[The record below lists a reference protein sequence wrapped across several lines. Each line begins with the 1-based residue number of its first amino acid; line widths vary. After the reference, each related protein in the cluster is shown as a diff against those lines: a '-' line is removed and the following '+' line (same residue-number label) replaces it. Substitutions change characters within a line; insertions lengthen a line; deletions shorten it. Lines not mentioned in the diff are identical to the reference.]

1 MPGPG
6 LAPALDRP
14 STPAAARQ
22 NSAASSA
29 GPRDLIGE
37 PPFQGMP
44 HAPLEGVSRAVPS
57 ECQISRHDRDLQR
70 PAAQG
75 EDGEAMTEIRFGR
88 QVCGNLAEESAREW
102 LVADSVG
109 GYAKGTV
116 GGLRIR
122 RYHGLLMVAT
132 DPPRGR
138 RLALAS
144 LDPVI
149 VLGDNPVRLA
159 VHEWTGSVVAPQGH
173 LLLEWFAL
181 RDGVPTWRWQIEDVV
196 VERELAMAH
205 GRAAVGVVMRVIRAP
220 GPVRVELEA
229 LGTWRDAHTERF
241 GNWEPVVDRLD
252 DGYVFERRY
261 RVRGPGFDPAGAA
274 WYRGVSHREE
284 AARGLS
290 DHEYL
295 FSGWRFGWYLGPG
308 ETLEVGSWTCPDLT
322 ESAAPPPATA
332 LVQAA
337 RDAVE
342 LAARAEP
349 RDEVDRHL
357 AMAADQFVVA
367 G

>member
-1 MPGPG
+1 M
-6 LAPALDRP
+6 
-14 STPAAARQ
+14 
-22 NSAASSA
+22 
-29 GPRDLIGE
+29 
-37 PPFQGMP
+37 
-44 HAPLEGVSRAVPS
+44 
-57 ECQISRHDRDLQR
+57 
-70 PAAQG
+70 
-75 EDGEAMTEIRFGR
+75 
-88 QVCGNLAEESAREW
+88 
-102 LVADSVG
+102 
-109 GYAKGTV
+109 
-116 GGLRIR
+116 
-122 RYHGLLMVAT
+122 
-132 DPPRGR
+132 
-138 RLALAS
+138 
-144 LDPVI
+144 
-149 VLGDNPVRLA
+149 
-159 VHEWTGSVVAPQGH
+159 
-173 LLLEWFAL
+173 
-181 RDGVPTWRWQIEDVV
+181 
-196 VERELAMAH
+196 VERELAMAHGRAAVGVVH

-290 DHEYL
+290 DREDL
-295 FSGWRFGWYLGPG
+295 FYGGRFGRDLGPG
-308 ETLEVGSWTCPDLT
+308 ETLEVGAWAGPDLT

-349 RDEVDRHL
+349 RDAVELAARAEPATRVDRHL

-367 G
+367 GPAVVAGYPWFGDWTRDTMTSYEGLFLETGRSDEGRVLLERAAASLSEGMLANTPGAGGTEHNTVDGALWFVHAVGRHVDWTGDLDLAAAMGEPFAGIVRYHLEGTRYGIRAGADGLLTQGAEGVALTWMDARVDGRPVTPRAGSRSR

>member
-1 MPGPG
+1 
-6 LAPALDRP
+6 
-14 STPAAARQ
+14 
-22 NSAASSA
+22 
-29 GPRDLIGE
+29 
-37 PPFQGMP
+37 
-44 HAPLEGVSRAVPS
+44 
-57 ECQISRHDRDLQR
+57 
-70 PAAQG
+70 
-75 EDGEAMTEIRFGR
+75 
-88 QVCGNLAEESAREW
+88 
-102 LVADSVG
+102 
-109 GYAKGTV
+109 
-116 GGLRIR
+116 
-122 RYHGLLMVAT
+122 
-132 DPPRGR
+132 
-138 RLALAS
+138 
-144 LDPVI
+144 
-149 VLGDNPVRLA
+149 
-159 VHEWTGSVVAPQGH
+159 VAPQGH

-181 RDGVPTWRWQIEDVV
+181 RDGVPTWRWQIGDVV

-229 LGTWRDAHTERF
+229 LGTWRDAHAERF

-252 DGYVFERRY
+252 DGGVFERRY

-290 DHEYL
+290 DREDL
-295 FSGWRFGWYLGPG
+295 FYGGRFGRDLGPG
-308 ETLEVGSWTCPDLT
+308 ETLEVGAWAGPDLT

-349 RDEVDRHL
+349 RDAVELAARAEPATRVDRHL

-367 G
+367 GPAVVAGYPWFGDWTRDTMTSYEGLFLETGRSDEGRVLLERAAASLSEGMLANTPGAGGTEYNTVDGALWFVHAVGRHVDWTGDLDLAAAMGEPFAGIVRYHLEGTRYGIRAGADGLLTQGAEGVALTWMDARVDGRPVTPRAGSRSR